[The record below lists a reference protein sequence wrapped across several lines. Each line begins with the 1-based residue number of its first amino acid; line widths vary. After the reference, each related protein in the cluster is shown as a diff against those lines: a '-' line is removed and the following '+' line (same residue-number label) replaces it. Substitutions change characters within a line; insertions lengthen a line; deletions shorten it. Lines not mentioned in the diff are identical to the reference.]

1 MQDFPD
7 FAFPTPGVEARCSV
21 QIFDGGERT
30 VAVATELPARDVR
43 LVDVIEH
50 LATEL
55 CRQGHANPARLLLVQ
70 HEPGRAAEPREVSA
84 VGAVRPPRFELVALA
99 REGDAFARP
108 IWAPL
113 SRAQL
118 EEMIG
123 RDFPAP

>member
-1 MQDFPD
+1 MQDRFDFP
-7 FAFPTPGVEARCSV
+7 FPTPGAAACCSV
-21 QIFDGGERT
+21 QLFDAGDRT

-55 CRQGHANPARLLLVQ
+55 CRQGHVDPARLLLVH
-70 HEPGRAAEPREVSA
+70 HEPGRAAEPRELPA
-84 VGAVRPPRFELVALA
+84 VGEVKPARFDLVALA
-99 REGDAFARP
+99 REGDAFVRP

-118 EEMIG
+118 EELIG